1 MATASDEGGTTLEP
15 DEAFAVLGNETR
27 MEILQALSGSNDPM
41 AFSELRDQVGV
52 SDSGQFNYHL
62 DKLKGHFL
70 EGTDDGYT
78 LRRAG
83 ERVVESVLSGAVTE
97 APRIEPT
104 TIDRDCPLCGAP
116 VRVSYQQE
124 WAAMSC
130 TECEGIYGVSG
141 ASGDDVAESM
151 EQGYLGGQP
160 LPPAG
165 IEARTPAE
173 VLEAADTWS
182 SVETL
187 AASTGMCPRCSAKL
201 DRSLRICENHDAS
214 DGLCEECDRQHA
226 VQIDRSCTN
235 CPYHGEGAAVIAI
248 AANTDLLAFQ
258 TTHGLNPVLPTTKF
272 YDTMW
277 DYDEELVSLDPFEAR
292 FTWTA
297 DGDSITLSIDEKPSV
312 INVERSQA
320 G

>member
-1 MATASDEGGTTLEP
+1 MATESDEGGSTLAP

-27 MEILQALSGSNDPM
+27 MEILQELATSDEPIS
-41 AFSELRDQVGV
+41 FSELRDRVGV

-62 DKLKGHFL
+62 DKLTGHFL
-70 EGTDDGYT
+70 EGTDDGYS

-104 TIDRDCPLCGAP
+104 TIDRECPLCGAS

-124 WAAMSC
+124 WAAMAC
-130 TECEGIYGVSG
+130 TECEGVYGGSG
-141 ASGDDVAESM
+141 ATEDVEAEAM

-165 IEARTPAE
+165 IEDRTPAE

-187 AASTGMCPRCSAKL
+187 AASTGLCPRCSAKL
-201 DRSLRICENHDAS
+201 DRSLRVCENHDAG
-214 DGLCEECDRQHA
+214 DGLCEECDYRHA

-235 CPYHGEGAAVIAI
+235 CPYHGEGAAVIGI

-258 TTHGLNPVLPTTKF
+258 TSHGLNPVLPTTEF
-272 YDTMW
+272 YDTML
-277 DYDEELVSLDPFEAR
+277 DYDEEIASTDPFEAR

-297 DGDSITLSIDEKPSV
+297 DGDSITLTIDEKPSV
-312 INVERSQA
+312 IDVERSQV